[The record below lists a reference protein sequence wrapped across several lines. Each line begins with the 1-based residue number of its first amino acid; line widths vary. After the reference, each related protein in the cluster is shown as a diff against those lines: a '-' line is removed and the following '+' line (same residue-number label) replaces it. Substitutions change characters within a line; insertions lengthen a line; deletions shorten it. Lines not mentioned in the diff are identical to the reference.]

1 MRCCSDVIRAQPVSD
16 QGGSSFNERGWSVT
30 VVEVRRFAKSV
41 LRPLTQQWVSRDSLV
56 TDLGRLGVERGG
68 TLLVHSSISSLGYV
82 HGGVETVLVGLI
94 EAVGQGTL
102 VLPTLTFGEVNRGRR
117 DFDVRT
123 SASQVGVLSETL
135 RRRPGVVRSLHPTHS
150 VAAIGPAAE
159 ELIADHELAST
170 PCGNETPYSRLMD
183 RGGQVL
189 LLGVGLRRNT
199 CFHAVEA
206 LAGVP
211 YLMRSEPEE
220 FSITDAEGGVRRV
233 PVRMHAPARKCRFDE
248 LEEELAENGVLRRGT
263 VGQARSLLIE
273 GRAFRDYMLSKLA
286 ADPEYV
292 LKRECTP
299 H

>member
-1 MRCCSDVIRAQPVSD
+1 M
-16 QGGSSFNERGWSVT
+16 T
-30 VVEVRRFAKSV
+30 VVEVKRFAKSV
-41 LRPLTQQWVSRDSLV
+41 LRPLTQKWVSRESLV
-56 TDLGRLGVERGG
+56 ADLGRLGIERGG
-68 TLLVHSSISSLGYV
+68 TLLVHSSLSSLGYIQ
-82 HGGVETVLVGLI
+82 GGVEAVLEGLI
-94 EAVGQGTL
+94 EAVGHGIL
-102 VLPTLTFGEVNRGRR
+102 VLPTHTFGEMNRGRR

-123 SASQVGVLSETL
+123 SRSQVGALSEMF
-135 RRRPGVVRSLHPTHS
+135 RQRPDVIRSLHPTHS

-159 ELIADHELAST
+159 ELIADHELAGT
-170 PCGNETPYSRLMD
+170 PCGEGTPYSRLLD
-183 RGGQVL
+183 HGGQIL

-206 LAGVP
+206 LASVP
-211 YLMRSEPEE
+211 YLMRDEPEE
-220 FSITDAEGGVRRV
+220 FSITNAAGDVRRI
-233 PVRMHAPARKCRFDE
+233 PVLMHAPARKCRFDD
-248 LEEELAENGVLRRGT
+248 LEEELVENGVLRRGT